1 MELTP
6 AKDDLHRWVKYFVN
20 LLKTNTARAYEKD
33 LTDFLI
39 AVSEFNIKTV
49 LSYFQALVAKGYSK
63 TTIDRKRASLSK
75 FLDFLVENGVIPTN
89 PLKTKTFAMFYKK
102 IVQEIESQRKNQEN
116 QSLDTSN
123 GKRLKGCYHPVQTPS
138 RGNGIV

>member
-6 AKDDLHRWVKYFVN
+6 ARDDLHRWVKYFVN

-49 LSYFQALVAKGYSK
+49 LSCFQTLVAKGYSK
-63 TTIDRKRASLSK
+63 TTMDRKRASLSK

-102 IVQEIESQRKNQEN
+102 
-116 QSLDTSN
+116 TF
-123 GKRLKGCYHPVQTPS
+123 KRS
-138 RGNGIV
+138 RVREKIKKTRASIPQMERG